1 MVSGSDS
8 ESRIGEAVEKS
19 AFGAVKP
26 GEKPEPEALWAA
38 VGKTRGVVEALLP
51 GLGFLTVYTLTQDV
65 VWSVS
70 APVALAVLFIFAR
83 LMQRSPA
90 MPAVAG
96 LVGIAASA
104 GVALWSGRAEDNFLL
119 GFITNGVWI
128 AVLLVS
134 LLIRRPLVGV
144 IAGALAGD
152 SEWHGR
158 VSTRRIAWIT
168 TWMWVAVFSLRLT
181 VQLPLFF
188 AGEVQGLAVAK
199 LVMGVPLY
207 AIALWFTWL
216 LMRAAYRGLEQKAQ

>member
-1 MVSGSDS
+1 MSGSESDS
-8 ESRIGEAVEKS
+8 RFGEAVEKS
-19 AFGAVKP
+19 AFAAVKP

-70 APVALAVLFIFAR
+70 APVAVAVIFILAR
-83 LMQRSPA
+83 LLQRSPA

-104 GVALWSGRAEDNFLL
+104 GVALWSGRAEDNFIL
-119 GFITNGVWI
+119 GFVTNGVWI

-134 LLIRRPLVGV
+134 LAIRRPLVGV
-144 IAGALAGD
+144 IAGVLTGD
-152 SEWHGR
+152 TEWYR
-158 VSTRRIAWIT
+158 TVTTKRIAWIT

-199 LVMGVPLY
+199 LLMGVPLY

>member
-1 MVSGSDS
+1 MSGLDSDA
-8 ESRIGEAVEKS
+8 RFGEAVEKS
-19 AFGAVKP
+19 AFAAVKP

-51 GLGFLTVYTLTQDV
+51 GIGFLTVYTLTRDV
-65 VWSVS
+65 GGSVC
-70 APVALAVLFIFAR
+70 APVAVAIIFILAR
-83 LMQRSPA
+83 LLQRSPA

-104 GVALWSGRAEDNFLL
+104 GVALWSGRAEDNFIL

-134 LLIRRPLVGV
+134 LAIRRPLVGV
-144 IAGALAGD
+144 IAGALTGD
-152 SEWHGR
+152 SEWHKT
-158 VSTRRIAWIT
+158 VATKRIAGIT

-188 AGEVQGLAVAK
+188 AGSVQGLAVAK
-199 LVMGVPLY
+199 LLMGVPLY

-216 LMRAAYRGLEQKAQ
+216 LMRAAYRGMAETSR